1 MEKENIKKKCFQ
13 LLQKVM
19 QEAFQ
24 MDVVYLTPPYENF
37 HEIDHGIR
45 NMVWSDF
52 LEKGQRKDYG
62 LENADQRLVVIR
74 SNLGFYNVLAVLE
87 YGEQPDMIFV
97 GPFRAEEFSA
107 KFFSTL
113 MKNSH
118 ISVEAATNLQYIYEG
133 FPYVQLTS
141 VINITKQILAVYFPE
156 FENMES
162 VQMEFSDQEEANI
175 IEVNTEMLQ
184 EYTEDVAEAYQN
196 SLMKFIAALGKGD
209 IEAVRKAIKKYLKVS
224 RLLSGESIDECK
236 RDLHLINDCCHM
248 VMFQTHIHPSYILK
262 LYASIR
268 IKINRLTSRDMISGM
283 INDICHKYC
292 LLVKNYTFPEYS
304 KTICDVINYI
314 YMHLDEKLT
323 LALLA
328 EHFKKNAASLS
339 NSFSKEVG
347 VSVTEFIHQARINE
361 AVKYFNMTE
370 LSVSEV
376 AVAVGFQDFA
386 YFSRLFKK
394 QIGCSPREYC
404 KSVR

>member
-1 MEKENIKKKCFQ
+1 MKKEDTKIKCFQ

-24 MDVVYLTPPYENF
+24 MDVVYLTPPYDNF
-37 HEIDHGIR
+37 HETDHGIR

-52 LEKGQRKDYG
+52 LATERA
-62 LENADQRLVVIR
+62 ENYELKSANQRLVVVR
-74 SNLGFYNVLAVLE
+74 SNLGFYNVLALLE

-113 MKNSH
+113 MKNSR
-118 ISVEAATNLQYIYEG
+118 ISAEAASNLQYIYEG
-133 FPYVQLTS
+133 FPYVQLSS

-156 FENMES
+156 FEEMEP
-162 VQMEFSDQEEANI
+162 VQMEFSDQADTNKI
-175 IEVNTEMLQ
+175 KVNMEMLQ
-184 EYTEDVAEAYQN
+184 EYTEDIAEVYQK
-196 SLMKFIAALGKGD
+196 SLMNFLAALNKGD
-209 IEAVRKAIKKYLKVS
+209 IEEVRREVKKFLQLS
-224 RLLSGESIDECK
+224 RLVSSENLEECK
-236 RDLHLINDCCHM
+236 RDLHLINDYCHM
-248 VMFQTHIHPSYILK
+248 AMFQTHIHPAYILK
-262 LYASIR
+262 LYTTIR
-268 IKINRLTSRDMISGM
+268 MKINRLTGRDMLNGM

-314 YMHLDEKLT
+314 YLHLDEKLT
-323 LALLA
+323 LSLLA
-328 EHFKKNAASLS
+328 EYFKKNAASLS

-347 VSVTEFIHQARINE
+347 ISVTEFIHQARINE
-361 AVKYFNMTE
+361 AIKYFNMTE

-404 KSVR
+404 RSVR